1 MSVQQGRD
9 DGLLPFLCTENLHV
23 HLFDSDVY
31 NRERAI
37 KIGKKCVL
45 VCNKRYKEVGLGGGL
60 LPPVM
65 AHLGL
70 LTRILRRK
78 KMKVGEE
85 GEMQAVRRKIKKAET
100 P

>member
-1 MSVQQGRD
+1 MSITESV
-9 DGLLPFLCTENLHV
+9 LLRSEKSVFWFATN
-23 HLFDSDVY
+23 
-31 NRERAI
+31 
-37 KIGKKCVL
+37 GTKKW
-45 VCNKRYKEVGLGGGL
+45 GWGGL

>member
-1 MSVQQGRD
+1 
-9 DGLLPFLCTENLHV
+9 
-23 HLFDSDVY
+23 
-31 NRERAI
+31 
-37 KIGKKCVL
+37 
-45 VCNKRYKEVGLGGGL
+45 
-60 LPPVM
+60 M